1 MISEDDDT
9 RVLIIK
15 QSHTS
20 RMTQTAH
27 MRARKKASR
36 DSIGVSAHGVSMF
49 SSVTSSISDLRFRF
63 RWRAILVGILLG
75 LAVLVYLHQTPS
87 SSTDGKGSSKRSWR
101 SIRDVSGMMASA
113 ESVDS
118 RYNHTYPL
126 SPPEHMASGI
136 RYRIGVIADLDTN
149 SRRQEDNTWFSFL
162 KQGHLLVSDSGDSVS
177 VEWDPETVVLESH
190 LSEKGRGM
198 ELSEL
203 VAFNGHL
210 YSVDD
215 RTGVV
220 YRIEGNRAVPWVIL
234 PDGDG
239 NVSKGFKAEW
249 LAVKD
254 ERLYVGGLGKEWTTI
269 TGEFVNNNPE
279 WVKIVGFRGDVEHEN
294 WVPRYNALKIAADI
308 KPPGYLIHE
317 SAVWSERLQR
327 WFFLPR
333 RASSERYE
341 EAADER
347 RGTNLI
353 LSCSPDYSEISA
365 SRIGTLKPTL
375 GFSSFRFIPD
385 TDDQIILALKS
396 EEDAGRIA
404 TYITAFTLDGRILL
418 PDTKIGD
425 VKYEGLE
432 FI

>member
-1 MISEDDDT
+1 MS
-9 RVLIIK
+9 
-15 QSHTS
+15 SS
-20 RMTQTAH
+20 R
-27 MRARKKASR
+27 AS
-36 DSIGVSAHGVSMF
+36 VHGSSMF
-49 SSVTSSISDLRFRF
+49 PSMTNSISDPRFRF
-63 RWRAILVGILLG
+63 RWRAIGVAALLA
-75 LAVLVYLHQTPS
+75 LAVLLYQHHT
-87 SSTDGKGSSKRSWR
+87 STDHGSDSPENSPRSWR
-101 SIRDVSGMMASA
+101 SSRDVSGAM
-113 ESVDS
+113 VDADPIGA
-118 RYNHTYPL
+118 RYNDTYPL
-126 SPPEHMASGI
+126 SPPEHTANGI
-136 RYRIGVIADLDTN
+136 RYRIAVIADLDTN
-149 SRRQEDNTWFSFL
+149 SRSKKDNTWFSYL
-162 KQGHLLVSDSGDSVS
+162 KRGHVLVSESGDSVS
-177 VEWDPETVVLESH
+177 VEWDPNTVALESH

-234 PDGDG
+234 TDGDG
-239 NVSKGFKAEW
+239 SVSKGFKAEW
-249 LAVKD
+249 MAVKD
-254 ERLYVGGLGKEWTTI
+254 EHLYVGGLGKEWTTI

-279 WVKIVGFRGDVEHEN
+279 WVKVVGFHGDVEHEN
-294 WVPRYNALKIAADI
+294 WVPRYSALKRAADI

-333 RASSERYE
+333 RASSERYDE
-341 EAADER
+341 TADER

-353 LSCSPDYSEISA
+353 LRCSSDFSRISA
-365 SRIGTLKPTL
+365 SRAGPLKPTL
-375 GFSSFRFIPD
+375 GFSSFKFIPD

-396 EEDAGRIA
+396 EEDAGNIA

-418 PDTKIGD
+418 PDTKIAD

>member
-1 MISEDDDT
+1 M
-9 RVLIIK
+9 R
-15 QSHTS
+15 
-20 RMTQTAH
+20 QTPD
-27 MRARKKASR
+27 MRARKKESR
-36 DSIGVSAHGVSMF
+36 DPMRVPVHGVSMF
-49 SSVTSSISDLRFRF
+49 SITSSISDPRFRF
-63 RWRAILVGILLG
+63 RWRAITVATLLA
-75 LAVLVYLHQTPS
+75 LAVFVYLHQTSS
-87 SSTDGKGSSKRSWR
+87 SSTDIKVSGQRSWR
-101 SIRDVSGMMASA
+101 SSRDVSGAESGVMAAA

-118 RYNHTYPL
+118 LYNDTYPL
-126 SPPEHMASGI
+126 SPPEHTASGI

-149 SRRQEDNTWFSFL
+149 SRSQKDNTWFSFL
-162 KQGHLLVSDSGDSVS
+162 KRGHLLVSDSGDSVS

-239 NVSKGFKAEW
+239 SVSKGK
-249 LAVKD
+249 
-254 ERLYVGGLGKEWTTI
+254 Y
-269 TGEFVNNNPE
+269 
-279 WVKIVGFRGDVEHEN
+279 
-294 WVPRYNALKIAADI
+294 
-308 KPPGYLIHE
+308 GYLIHE

-341 EAADER
+341 ETADER

-353 LSCSPDYSEISA
+353 LSCSLDFSQISV
-365 SRIGTLKPTL
+365 SRVGPLKPTL

-385 TDDQIILALKS
+385 TDDQIVLALKS
-396 EEDAGRIA
+396 EEDAGQIA

>member
-1 MISEDDDT
+1 
-9 RVLIIK
+9 
-15 QSHTS
+15 
-20 RMTQTAH
+20 MTQTTH
-27 MRARKKASR
+27 MRARKKESR
-36 DSIGVSAHGVSMF
+36 DSMHSMRVSVHGASMF
-49 SSVTSSISDLRFRF
+49 SSITSSISDPRFRF
-63 RWRAILVGILLG
+63 RWRAITVATLLA
-75 LAVLVYLHQTPS
+75 LAVLVYLHQTSS
-87 SSTDGKGSSKRSWR
+87 SSTDGKGNGQRSWR
-101 SIRDVSGMMASA
+101 SSRDVSGMMAAA

-118 RYNHTYPL
+118 RYNDTYPL
-126 SPPEHMASGI
+126 SPPEHTVSGI

-149 SRRQEDNTWFSFL
+149 SRSQKDNTWFSYL
-162 KQGHLLVSDSGDSVS
+162 KRGHLLVSDSGDSVS
-177 VEWDPETVVLESH
+177 VEWDSDTVVLESH

-234 PDGDG
+234 TDGDG
-239 NVSKGFKAEW
+239 SVSKGFKAEW

-279 WVKIVGFRGDVEHEN
+279 WVKVVGFHGDVEHEN
-294 WVPRYNALKIAADI
+294 WVPRYHALKKAADI

-341 EAADER
+341 ETADER

-353 LSCSPDYSEISA
+353 LSCSPDFSQISL
-365 SRIGTLKPTL
+365 SRVGPLKPTL
-375 GFSSFRFIPD
+375 GFSSFKFIPD
-385 TDDQIILALKS
+385 TDDQIVLALKS
-396 EEDAGRIA
+396 EEDAGQIA

>member
-1 MISEDDDT
+1 MLPPVYKT
-9 RVLIIK
+9 G
-15 QSHTS
+15 
-20 RMTQTAH
+20 
-27 MRARKKASR
+27 SR
-36 DSIGVSAHGVSMF
+36 DPMRVPNPVPSASMF
-49 SSVTSSISDLRFRF
+49 SSVTSSVSDPRFRF
-63 RWRAILVGILLG
+63 RWRAITVATLLAAG
-75 LAVLVYLHQTPS
+75 VLLYRHQNSP
-87 SSTDGKGSSKRSWR
+87 GSSEPRSESQRQLR
-101 SIRDVSGMMASA
+101 SSRDVSGVM
-113 ESVDS
+113 ETQS
-118 RYNHTYPL
+118 RYNDTYPL
-126 SPPEHMASGI
+126 SPPEHTASGI
-136 RYRIGVIADLDTN
+136 RYRIGVIADLDTD
-149 SRRQEDNTWFSFL
+149 SRSQKDNTWFSLL
-162 KQGHLLVSDSGDSVS
+162 KRGHVLVSDSGDSVS
-177 VEWDPETVVLESH
+177 VDWDPDSLVLDSQ

-234 PDGDG
+234 TDGDG
-239 NVSKGFKAEW
+239 SVSKGFKAEW
-249 LAVKD
+249 MAVKD
-254 ERLYVGGLGKEWTTI
+254 ERLYVGGLGKEWTTVS
-269 TGEFVNNNPE
+269 GEFVNNNPE
-279 WVKIVGFRGDVEHEN
+279 WVKVVGFNGDVEHEN
-294 WVPRYNALKIAADI
+294 WVPRYNALKRAAEI
-308 KPPGYLIHE
+308 TPPGYLIHE
-317 SAVWSERLQR
+317 SGVWSERLQR

-341 EAADER
+341 ETADER

-353 LSCSPDYSEISA
+353 LSCARDFSQISA
-365 SRIGTLKPTL
+365 ARVGALKPTL

-396 EEDAGRIA
+396 QEDAGRIA
-404 TYITAFTLDGRILL
+404 SYITAFTLDGRILM